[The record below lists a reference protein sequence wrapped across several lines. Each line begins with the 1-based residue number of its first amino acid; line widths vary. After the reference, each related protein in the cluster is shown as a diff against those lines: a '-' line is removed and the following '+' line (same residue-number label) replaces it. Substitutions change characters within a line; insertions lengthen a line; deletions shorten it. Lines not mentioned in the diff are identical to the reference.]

1 MDFATL
7 SIMLLLQAITV
18 ITVIWTIN
26 RSKSTFNSNDLTAD
40 KLQQIITLET
50 TKAQSE
56 SLEKLLDRLHQ
67 NQQSQQTVL
76 DNHARKQQQDLQNIQ
91 LSIQDRLTKSVQS
104 LLETNNKNFELLRK
118 TNEDK
123 LSQINNDVQK
133 RLNENFQENLKS
145 IQQVMQNLGHIQS
158 SAQKMIESTKSIDKL
173 NTIFSR
179 TSSKAFGDFG
189 ERYLES
195 LLKEHLAQGSWDRQA
210 RLGAGLEIIDFTIQI
225 DGKLIGID
233 AKFPLTRY
241 TDYLEASPENKNST
255 KRELL
260 NAIKKMGDEISQKY
274 LQTNLL
280 DTLLLYLPSD
290 SLYNEIVN
298 DEVTVTYL
306 QKRKVSL
313 ASPSTVYPLI
323 MLIVSY
329 QFKQKVNEN
338 AEMIISGLHQVRR
351 NIEGFKE
358 EFRKLG
364 DKIRQA
370 QQNYDSAD
378 RNLLGV
384 EKNILMLEDGE

>member
-7 SIMLLLQAITV
+7 SIMLLLQAITI

-26 RSKSTFNSNDLTAD
+26 RSKSTSNSSDLTAD
-40 KLQQIITLET
+40 KLQQVITLET
-50 TKAQSE
+50 TKAQGE

-179 TSSKAFGDFG
+179 TSSKSFGDFG

-195 LLKEHLAQGSWDRQA
+195 LLREHLATGSWDRQV

>member
-1 MDFATL
+1 MDVATL
-7 SIMLLLQAITV
+7 SAMIILQIGTIV
-18 ITVIWTIN
+18 TVIWMN
-26 RSKSTFNSNDLTAD
+26 RRSQSTDTPAMSED
-40 KLQQIITLET
+40 KLQQILSLELARQQT
-50 TKAQSE
+50 D

-67 NQQSQQTVL
+67 NQQAQQTVL
-76 DNHARKQQQDLQNIQ
+76 DGHSRKTQDQMQKIQ
-91 LSIQDRLTKSVQS
+91 LDIQDRLTKAVQN
-104 LLETNNKNFELLRK
+104 LLETNNKNFELLRR

-123 LSQINNDVQK
+123 LAQINADVQK
-133 RLNENFQENLKS
+133 RLDENFAQNLKS

-179 TSSKAFGDFG
+179 TSSKSFGDFG
-189 ERYLES
+189 ERYLET
-195 LLKEHLAQGSWDRQA
+195 LLREHLAEGSWNRQVK
-210 RLGAGLEIIDFTIQI
+210 LNGSTEIIDFTIEI
-225 DGKLIGID
+225 DDKIIGID

-241 TDYLEASPENKNST
+241 TDYLEASPENKTST
-255 KRELL
+255 RRELL
-260 NAIKKMGDEISQKY
+260 NTVKRMGDDISQKY
-274 LQTNLL
+274 LQNNLL
-280 DTLLLYLPSD
+280 DSLLLYLPSD
-290 SLYNEIVN
+290 SLYNEVAN
-298 DEVTVTYL
+298 DEQTVSYL

-313 ASPSTVYPLI
+313 ASPSTIYPLI

-338 AEMIISGLHQVRR
+338 AEIIISGLHQVRR

-384 EKNILMLEDGE
+384 ERNILMLEERE

>member
-50 TKAQSE
+50 TKAQGE

-179 TSSKAFGDFG
+179 TSSKSFGDFG

-195 LLKEHLAQGSWDRQA
+195 LLREHLATGSWDRQV